1 MAADGCKALGH
12 KTFLWKQNHHLKSNS
27 NSNIMPF
34 TQTRFRKWALLISP
48 KSVLQIQGFIASF
61 EKKKQLFTQAF
72 PFPIQVA
79 LRTCQPLPQAPWRVL
94 PGARHARDSA
104 CSKKSGLFRM
114 TASQKSPSMD
124 KSTQLKADV
133 KHGML
138 NHNLSTWKVLLK
150 QTIPLGGSQRHLW
163 EESAIFC
170 WSTKSSQILPSVWV
184 KPLIN
189 LGTGNLDPPSSAKID
204 MIEIQ

>member
-1 MAADGCKALGH
+1 MQGPRPQNIPLEAKPPLEIQFKLQHNALH
-12 KTFLWKQNHHLKSNS
+12 SNTFQKVSVTH
-27 NSNIMPF
+27 F
-34 TQTRFRKWALLISP
+34 TQKRFTNSRIHSILW
-48 KSVLQIQGFIASF
+48 
-61 EKKKQLFTQAF
+61 KKKQLFTQAF